1 MGHSRLVDP
10 YGRTLAD
17 TSHRPGLAFADV
29 DLDVGYETWYTGEL
43 KHRFPT
49 LKDAYLG
56 MRRPETYG
64 ELTQPDGDHPK
75 WKINSDYIAE

>member
-17 TSHRPGLAFADV
+17 TSHRPGLAVADV
-29 DLDVGYETWYTGEL
+29 DLDVGYETWYTGDL
-43 KHRFPT
+43 KHRYPT

-56 MRRPETYG
+56 LRRPETYG
-64 ELTQPDGDHPK
+64 ELTQPDGAHPK
-75 WKINSDYIAE
+75 WKIKSDYLAE